1 MSAKYCHHHQ
11 KTMQNA
17 DKHRKLSPVTALRLS
32 VVKPSDNEAFIIKGL
47 WNMIHESA
55 E

>member
-32 VVKPSDNEAFIIKGL
+32 VVKPSDNCRVSVLVFGTR
-47 WNMIHESA
+47 
-55 E
+55 